1 MSETKNKEEKEEK
14 TSTTGFTNFLTGAI
28 VGAALTYLFTTESGR
43 KIKDELLKEGTKLL
57 ENFGDEVEKAQVK
70 LAPAEKKI
78 AAKVEQ
84 KAEAVQKQ
92 VGEAVQ
98 TTKDGIVETVSS
110 ISDKIEEKIPEQVEQ
125 IQKKGRHFFFSKK
138 SSSHES

>member
-1 MSETKNKEEKEEK
+1 MSEKKNNEDEK

-70 LAPAEKKI
+70 LAPTEKKI
-78 AAKVEQ
+78 AQKVEQ

-92 VGEAVQ
+92 VADTAQAV
-98 TTKDGIVETVSS
+98 TDEVVETVSS
-110 ISDKIEEKIPEQVEQ
+110 IQDKVEEKIPEQVEQ
-125 IQKKGRHFFFSKK
+125 LQKKGRHFFFSKK
-138 SSSHES
+138 PSSHES